1 MKKILIIITFLTLLS
16 CSVTPVKNNASVQ
29 TGWIDED
36 TYTVKADDKTEEGAI
51 DRAQHQILKDIVDVR
66 MRNNSR
72 YTDIVKI
79 REEFEVPLVNGV
91 IISRMKTP
99 EGLTIYYQI
108 RDKGLKE
115 KFQRR

>member
-1 MKKILIIITFLTLLS
+1 MKKVIVTAMLISIIS
-16 CSVTPVKNNASVQ
+16 CTVTSKKESKPPE
-29 TGWIDED
+29 TGFTDED
-36 TYTVKADDKTEEGAI
+36 TYTVQVTDNNEQSAIAKAH
-51 DRAQHQILKDIVDVR
+51 HQILKDIVDVR

-79 REEFEVPLVNGV
+79 RDEFEVPLSNGV

-108 RDKGLKE
+108 RDKGLKK
-115 KFQRR
+115 KFQRQ